1 MEPYEDPENWPE
13 VDVLRG
19 QVIFHRKEEERLQG
33 AIPEEVTVSVFKV
46 STKVIRD
53 LLAAKHK
60 RIADE
65 TIHLIAKIAKF
76 NSNKILDDFEKS
88 NIEVEAEPKDI
99 EELSATK
106 TYM

>member
-1 MEPYEDPENWPE
+1 MHIKTLE
-13 VDVLRG
+13 
-19 QVIFHRKEEERLQG
+19 K
-33 AIPEEVTVSVFKV
+33 
-46 STKVIRD
+46 RD